1 MQQENRRA
9 TESARPLPSAGW
21 RSDSWRTPAVVL
33 ICGCLI
39 SMVGFGPRSTLG
51 FFLTPMSHDQGWG
64 REVFALSVAIQ
75 TLLYG
80 AAQPFS
86 GAIAD
91 RFGTVRV
98 IIAGTLL
105 YAAGIFMMAHAAT
118 PETLF
123 LSSGVLIGFGL
134 SGCSFN
140 LVLSSFGKLLPESW
154 RSLAF
159 GAGTASGSFGQFL
172 FSPLAVGLID
182 TLGWR
187 TTLEVFAG
195 LLLLIVPLAF
205 AIATPRSDAPQ
216 TSLRSLGK
224 DESQTSLRSLRQDDS
239 QTSLSGLRQN
249 ESDQTSIPSLR
260 KDDPPQ
266 TSVRSL
272 RTAEA
277 APSATQIQNYK
288 QALAEALGHR
298 SYILL
303 VLGFFTCGFQLG
315 FVTLH
320 LPSYLIDRGL
330 SAEVG
335 GWTLGVIGLFNIVGA
350 MTSGWLGGRMP
361 KRYILVVIYFAR
373 ALAVVFLITMPAS
386 PAVAL
391 IYGAVTGLLWL
402 SSVPPT
408 AGLVAVMFGTRW
420 MAMLF
425 GIAFFSHQVG
435 GFLGVYLGGLLYEHT
450 GSYDI
455 VWWLGVLFGVLSAV
469 INLPI
474 VEKPVVRPAL
484 AAG

>member
-1 MQQENRRA
+1 M
-9 TESARPLPSAGW
+9 
-21 RSDSWRTPAVVL
+21 
-33 ICGCLI
+33 I
-39 SMVGFGPRSTLG
+39 GFGPRSTLG
-51 FFLTPMSHDQGWG
+51 FFLTPMSTAHGWG

-80 AAQPFS
+80 IAQPFS

-140 LVLSSFGKLLPESW
+140 LVISSFGKLLPESW

-172 FSPLAVGLID
+172 FSPLAVGLVD
-182 TLGWR
+182 TVGWR

-205 AIATPRSDAPQ
+205 AIATPRSDAPAQ
-216 TSLRSLGK
+216 TSA
-224 DESQTSLRSLRQDDS
+224 RSLRKLDS
-239 QTSLSGLRQN
+239 EQTSARS
-249 ESDQTSIPSLR
+249 PR
-260 KDDPPQ
+260 KLDP
-266 TSVRSL
+266 
-272 RTAEA
+272 AADA
-277 APSATQIQNYK
+277 APSAAQIQNYK

-330 SAEVG
+330 SAQVG

-350 MTSGWLGGRMP
+350 MLSGWLGGRMP
-361 KRYILVVIYFAR
+361 KRYILAVIYFAR
-373 ALAVVFLITMPAS
+373 ALAVVFLITLPAS

-391 IYGAVTGLLWL
+391 IYGAATGLLWL

-435 GFLGVYLGGLLYEHT
+435 GFLGVYLGGLLYERT

-455 VWWLGVLFGVLSAV
+455 VWWLGVLFGVLSAL

-474 VEKPVVRPAL
+474 VEKPVPRQAPAP
-484 AAG
+484 A

>member
-1 MQQENRRA
+1 MQQDNRPGTGSVR
-9 TESARPLPSAGW
+9 SRSFIDW
-21 RSDSWRTPAVVL
+21 RLESWRTPAVIL

-39 SMVGFGPRSTLG
+39 SMVGFGPRATLG
-51 FFLTPMSHDQGWG
+51 FFLTPMSTANGWG

-105 YAAGIFMMAHAAT
+105 YAAGIFMMAHAST

-140 LVLSSFGKLLPESW
+140 LVISSFGKLLPESW

-182 TLGWR
+182 TVGWR

-205 AIATPRSDAPQ
+205 AIATPRSDAPA
-216 TSLRSLGK
+216 
-224 DESQTSLRSLRQDDS
+224 
-239 QTSLSGLRQN
+239 
-249 ESDQTSIPSLR
+249 
-260 KDDPPQ
+260 Q

-272 RTAEA
+272 RQGELTSPRGLRQPDSET
-277 APSATQIQNYK
+277 APSVEQIQTYK

-320 LPSYLIDRGL
+320 LPAYLIDRGL
-330 SAEVG
+330 SAQVG

-350 MTSGWLGGRMP
+350 MLSGWLGGRMP
-361 KRYILVVIYFAR
+361 KRYILAVIYFAR
-373 ALAVVFLITMPAS
+373 ALAVVFLVTMPAS

-435 GFLGVYLGGLLYEHT
+435 GFLGVYLGGLLYERT

-474 VEKPVVRPAL
+474 VEKPVARL
-484 AAG
+484 ATA

>member
-1 MQQENRRA
+1 
-9 TESARPLPSAGW
+9 
-21 RSDSWRTPAVVL
+21 
-33 ICGCLI
+33 
-39 SMVGFGPRSTLG
+39 MVGFGPRATLG
-51 FFLTPMSHDQGWG
+51 FFLTPMSTANGWG

-105 YAAGIFMMAHAAT
+105 YAAGIFMMAHAST

-140 LVLSSFGKLLPESW
+140 LVISSFGKLLPESW

-182 TLGWR
+182 TVGWR
-187 TTLEVFAG
+187 TTLEIFAG

-205 AIATPRSDAPQ
+205 AIATPRSDAPA
-216 TSLRSLGK
+216 
-224 DESQTSLRSLRQDDS
+224 
-239 QTSLSGLRQN
+239 
-249 ESDQTSIPSLR
+249 
-260 KDDPPQ
+260 Q

-272 RTAEA
+272 RQGELTSPRGLRQPDSET
-277 APSATQIQNYK
+277 APSVEQIQTYK

-303 VLGFFTCGFQLG
+303 VLGFFTCGFQLA
-315 FVTLH
+315 FVTVH
-320 LPSYLIDRGL
+320 LPSYLVDRGL
-330 SAEVG
+330 GADAG
-335 GWTLGVIGLFNIVGA
+335 AWTIALIGLFNIIGA
-350 MTSGWLGGRMP
+350 LSAGWLSGRMP
-361 KRYILVVIYFAR
+361 KRYLLSIIYFGR
-373 ALAVVFLITMPAS
+373 ATAIVGLIMLPTSTVVVLVF
-386 PAVAL
+386 
-391 IYGAVTGLLWL
+391 GAVTGLFWL
-402 SSVPPT
+402 STVPPT
-408 AGLVAVMFGTRW
+408 SGLVALMFGTRW
-420 MAMLF
+420 LAMLF
-425 GIAFFSHQVG
+425 GFAFFSHQVG
-435 GFLGVYLGGLLYEHT
+435 GFLGVWLGGWAFEAT
-450 GSYDI
+450 GSYDL
-455 VWWLGVLFGVLSAV
+455 VWWLSVFFGVASAL

-474 VEKPVVRPAL
+474 VEKPVTRLEVAR
-484 AAG
+484 

>member
-1 MQQENRRA
+1 
-9 TESARPLPSAGW
+9 
-21 RSDSWRTPAVVL
+21 
-33 ICGCLI
+33 
-39 SMVGFGPRSTLG
+39 
-51 FFLTPMSHDQGWG
+51 MSHDQGWG

-205 AIATPRSDAPQ
+205 AIATPRSDAAQ
-216 TSLRSLGK
+216 TSVRSLRQ
-224 DESQTSLRSLRQDDS
+224 DESQTSVRGLRQDDS
-239 QTSLSGLRQN
+239 QTSLS
-249 ESDQTSIPSLR
+249 SLG
-260 KDDPPQ
+260 KDDAQ
-266 TSVRSL
+266 TSVSSP

-361 KRYILVVIYFAR
+361 KRYILAVIYFAR
-373 ALAVVFLITMPAS
+373 ALAVVFLITLPAS

-391 IYGAVTGLLWL
+391 IYGAATGLLWL

-474 VEKPVVRPAL
+474 VEKPVARL
-484 AAG
+484 ATA

>member
-1 MQQENRRA
+1 VQQENKPA
-9 TESARPLPSAGW
+9 TGGIRPLSSAGW
-21 RSDSWRTPAVVL
+21 RWDSWRTPAVVL
-33 ICGCLI
+33 ISGCLI
-39 SMVGFGPRSTLG
+39 SMIGFGPRSTLG

-105 YAAGIFMMAHAAT
+105 YAAGIFMMAHAST

-140 LVLSSFGKLLPESW
+140 LVISSFGKLLPESW

-205 AIATPRSDAPQ
+205 AIATQRSDAPAQ
-216 TSLRSLGK
+216 TSVRSLRQ
-224 DESQTSLRSLRQDDS
+224 DESQTSLRSLRQD
-239 QTSLSGLRQN
+239 
-249 ESDQTSIPSLR
+249 ES
-260 KDDPPQ
+260 Q

-272 RTAEA
+272 RQDQSQTSVSSPRTAEA
-277 APSATQIQNYK
+277 APSETQIQNYK

-361 KRYILVVIYFAR
+361 KRYILAVIYFAR
-373 ALAVVFLITMPAS
+373 ALAVVFLITLPAS

-391 IYGAVTGLLWL
+391 IYGAATGLLWL

-435 GFLGVYLGGLLYEHT
+435 GFLGVYLGGLLYERA

-474 VEKPVVRPAL
+474 VEKPVARLAMAPA
-484 AAG
+484 